1 MDQIPLQLDKEEI
14 KRSEDSKRGGG
25 GGGDSSRR
33 RLFLILPSEGG
44 NYLREA
50 INRGKAII

>member
-14 KRSEDSKRGGG
+14 KRSEDSKRGG

>member
-25 GGGDSSRR
+25 GGRFFEEAIIFNSSIRGR
-33 RLFLILPSEGG
+33 QLFEGG
-44 NYLREA
+44 D
-50 INRGKAII
+50 

>member
-25 GGGDSSRR
+25 GRFFEEAIIFNTSIRGRQLFEGGD
-33 RLFLILPSEGG
+33 
-44 NYLREA
+44 
-50 INRGKAII
+50 